1 MVLNHTQQ
9 KNLDI
14 FRQQLNEASN
24 QDFEVRKAALQLLK
38 IEGNENGKLSFDFH
52 LASDVLGSMPTAVP
66 LVGVSYSYCQT
77 WKYIP
82 PSRRM

>member
-1 MVLNHTQQ
+1 LALNHTQQ

-38 IEGNENGKLSFDFH
+38 IEVNENG
-52 LASDVLGSMPTAVP
+52 
-66 LVGVSYSYCQT
+66 
-77 WKYIP
+77 
-82 PSRRM
+82 